1 MMSID
6 TMSIRRYI
14 VCRGERAA
22 GKGDVVSGERAPRR
36 RRRPEEAERAILAA
50 ARSFLEERPFREMTV
65 EGVMVRTGLSRPAFY
80 AYFRDRYDLVTRLLE
95 GIGGLL
101 FAVDWRWL
109 SGDAGAG
116 RETASEVLADALL
129 RGSETFV
136 QYGPVLRAISD
147 AAVQDPRV
155 EEVYRYGLIERFTRA
170 VAARVSRDVE
180 AGLSPAD
187 LDPEETARALV
198 LMTERYLLDAFGNP
212 SQCPSPEKTAAVV
225 GTVQMVWL
233 KTLYG
238 AKTKSSK
245 KTKR

>member
-1 MMSID
+1 ML
-6 TMSIRRYI
+6 
-14 VCRGERAA
+14 
-22 GKGDVVSGERAPRR
+22 SGERAPRR

-50 ARSFLEERPFREMTV
+50 ARSFLEEHPFREMTV

-116 RETASEVLADALL
+116 REAASEVLADALH
-129 RGSETFV
+129 RGYETFV

-155 EEVYRYGLIERFTRA
+155 EEVYRYGLIERLTKA

-180 AGLSPAD
+180 AGISPAD

-198 LMTERYLLDAFGNP
+198 LMTERYLLDAFGRP
-212 SQCPSPEKTAAVV
+212 ADRPSPE
-225 GTVQMVWL
+225 GTEMILGALEQVWIR
-233 KTLYG
+233 TLYG
-238 AKTKSSK
+238 PVD
-245 KTKR
+245 